1 MVLKYLIIAS
11 GLFAAAPVL
20 AQAADPKAAQN
31 ATNWDI
37 FQKLYPPRA
46 IAAHEEGAVGFKV
59 TIDKQGAVTD
69 CQVTRSSGHPLL
81 DQETCKIIT
90 LNAEFKPEEG
100 LSGSQV
106 RTREG
111 MIAWKLPSSS
121 TQLASPTAV
130 AANDAPEKVICK
142 KSVRTGTVAAVE
154 RTCMTQR
161 EWQKQSDEEREM
173 WGDLQGKKGASHG
186 N

>member
-1 MVLKYLIIAS
+1 MILRWLIIAS
-11 GLFAAAPVL
+11 GVLVAAPL
-20 AQAADPKAAQN
+20 SAQASDPKAAQN
-31 ATNWDI
+31 AANWDI

-46 IAAHEEGAVGFKV
+46 LAAQEEGAVSFRV
-59 TIDKQGAVTD
+59 SIDKQGAVTD

-106 RTREG
+106 RTRDG
-111 MIAWKLPSSS
+111 VINWKLPSSS
-121 TQLASPTAV
+121 TQLA
-130 AANDAPEKVICK
+130 AAQEGASSAATEKVICK
-142 KSVRTGTVAAVE
+142 KTVRTGTVAATE
-154 RTCMTQR
+154 RTCMTAR
-161 EWQKQSDEEREM
+161 DWARQSAEEQDM
-173 WGDLQGKKGASHG
+173 WGDLQGKKGSSHG